1 MSVSRRAFVTRL
13 TSGPGPSAEFIAA
26 RGYEAWVG
34 EHWPLEYQR
43 QRPAGQAGRDM
54 VRLSSN
60 ENPLGPNAAAI
71 EAIKVAFGYAG
82 RYPMN
87 AKPSMNDF
95 KALVARK
102 LNLKPENINLGAG
115 SGEVLDNAMRA
126 FTSTSRGLVAGE
138 PTYEQPGRMARQL
151 KVPLQEIPVDAAGR
165 LDCEKMIAAS
175 RGAGLVFVCNPN
187 NPTATVHSA
196 KTITDLVSRIS
207 KASPDTVILV
217 DEAYHDYVTDPSYAS
232 AVALV
237 PQYPNLLIA
246 RTMSKAH
253 GMAGLRLGYAVGQ
266 AGVIK
271 KLAAWTM
278 PYNANAMVLG
288 AAYASLEDEAALARE
303 KRRNTEV
310 RKYTMDFFSSA
321 GFKPT
326 DSQANFIFVDIRR
339 PASEFRSACQGH
351 GIAVGRDFPPFEKT
365 HARISIGTMEE
376 MQKATAVF
384 RTVLGLTTAS
394 GGGKR

>member
-1 MSVSRRAFVTRL
+1 MSVSRRSFVGSL
-13 TSGPGPSAEFIAA
+13 TSGGRSPSADFIAA

-34 EHWPLEYQR
+34 EHWPLDFQR
-43 QRPAGQAGRDM
+43 SGAAGRDM

-60 ENPLGPNAAAI
+60 ENPLGPNAAALK
-71 EAIKVAFGYAG
+71 AIQNAFGYAG

-87 AKPSMNDF
+87 AKPSMADF

-102 LNLKPENINLGAG
+102 LSLKPENINLGAG

-126 FTSTSRGLVAGE
+126 FTSASRGLVAGE
-138 PTYEQPGRMARQL
+138 PTYEQPGRMARGL

-165 LDCEKMIAAS
+165 LDCERMIEAS

-187 NPTATVHSA
+187 NPTATVHSG
-196 KTITDLVSRIS
+196 KTIADLVARVT

-232 AVALV
+232 AVTLV
-237 PQYPNLLIA
+237 PQYPNVLVA

-266 AGVIK
+266 AALIK
-271 KLAAWTM
+271 RLAAWTM
-278 PYNANAMVLG
+278 PYNANAPVLA

-303 KRRNTEV
+303 KQRNTAA
-310 RKYTMDFFSSA
+310 RKYTLDFFASA
-321 GFKPT
+321 GYKAT
-326 DSQANFIFVDIRR
+326 DSQTNFIFVDIRR
-339 PASEFRSACQGH
+339 PAGEFRSACSQQ
-351 GIAVGRDFPPFEKT
+351 GIAVGREFPPFEKT

-384 RTVLGLTTAS
+384 RSVLGTSTTN
-394 GGGKR
+394 GGKG